1 MPYSLPVSIHA
12 FRGEGDLPKVVLRRT
27 NRQFQSTPSGGK
39 ATGRERACTRLR
51 WRFNPRLPGGRR
63 RQHLRN
69 SCKARRFNPRLPG
82 GRRHRLLFAFA
93 SLGKFQSTPSGGKA
107 TLPFNLYGQVQVFQ
121 STPSGGKA
129 TGKPPTRSG
138 SHNVSIHAFRGEGDP
153 TPQISCTRAPCF
165 NPRLPG
171 GRRQQGSRTGVP
183 PGMFQSTPSGGKA
196 TLSLLRFGA

>member
-129 TGKPPTRSG
+129 TCWQAQSDK
-138 SHNVSIHAFRGEGDP
+138 HYMVSIHAFRGEGDRK
-153 TPQISCTRAPCF
+153 TTNKVRFAQRF

-171 GRRQQGSRTGVP
+171 GRRPNPADLLYTRTV
-183 PGMFQSTPSGGKA
+183 FQSTPSGGKA
-196 TLSLLRFGA
+196 TTG